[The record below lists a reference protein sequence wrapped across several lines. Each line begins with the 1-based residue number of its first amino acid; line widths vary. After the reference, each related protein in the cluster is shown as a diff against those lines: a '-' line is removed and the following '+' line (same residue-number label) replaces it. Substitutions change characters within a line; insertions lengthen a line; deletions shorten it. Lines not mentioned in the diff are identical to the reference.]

1 MAQTHDVAISSQPP
15 AIDLARTGAK
25 LPAVRGR
32 LRFLSAFVM
41 LAFVAGHLI
50 DHSLP
55 LVSLKLAEVALQTF
69 LTPWHTS
76 VGFAGLRIVREAIT
90 YPLPP

>member
-1 MAQTHDVAISSQPP
+1 
-15 AIDLARTGAK
+15 
-25 LPAVRGR
+25 
-32 LRFLSAFVM
+32 M

>member
-1 MAQTHDVAISSQPP
+1 MAQTHDVAINSQRP
-15 AIDLARTGAK
+15 ATTLARTGEK
-25 LPAVRGR
+25 LPAVRDR
-32 LRFLSAFVM
+32 LRHLSAFVM

-50 DHSLP
+50 GHSLP

-76 VGFAGLRIVREAIT
+76 VGIAVLRIVLEAIT